1 MLMNYNKI
9 FFLLFILSSVNN
21 YLKGTETQ
29 TVSVVIAP
37 SSHVIINGN
46 TNVFSFN
53 CQYSN
58 GFTEPVDIKF
68 RKYTNKIEIDNARLK
83 IPVEC
88 INCHN
93 TLMNNDLR
101 ELLNAG
107 KTPYIVIDI
116 YDFYEK
122 NIVPDELNSSVFG
135 FGTANVNIEIAGI
148 TNEYD
153 IEFIDRRKD
162 NEIIITSAVNL
173 KLKSFGLEPPKKM
186 LGLIRLYD
194 NIKIEILLRLFIN
207 DYDN

>member
-1 MLMNYNKI
+1 MLINNNKI
-9 FFLLFILSSVNN
+9 FFLLFILSSVNY
-21 YLKGTETQ
+21 YLRGTETL

-37 SSHVIINGN
+37 SSHIVINGN
-46 TNVFSFN
+46 TNVSGFN

-58 GFTEPVDIKF
+58 GVTEPVDIKL
-68 RKYTNKIEIDNARLK
+68 RKYRNKIEIENARLK
-83 IPVEC
+83 IPIKC

-93 TLMNNDLR
+93 TLINNDLR
-101 ELLNAG
+101 KLLNASEI
-107 KTPYIVIDI
+107 PEIVIDI

-122 NIVPDELNSSVFG
+122 NIISDELNSSVVG
-135 FGTANVNIEIAGI
+135 FGTANVDIAIAGI
-148 TNEYD
+148 SNEYD

-162 NEIIITSAVNL
+162 NEIIITSLVNL

-207 DYDN
+207 